1 MPFGAHMSIAG
12 GVSKA
17 FERGEYVACETIQ
30 IFSKNERQWQAKPYS
45 AKEIAAF
52 KAEQQRT
59 NIAPVIVHASYL
71 INLATPADE
80 LWEKSIAAFADE
92 LERCAVLGIPAI
104 VIHPGAHTGSGAI
117 AGLQRIVAAL
127 DRLFAAGTGAD
138 VTVLLETTAGQG
150 TSLGGRFEHLAYVL
164 EHVTCS
170 QRLGICVDTCH
181 LLAAG
186 YDLRTAADYEA
197 TFTEFERQIGLH
209 CIQAFHLN
217 DSQHPLGSHID
228 RHTHIGQGCIGLP
241 AFQLLVNDT
250 RFCQLPMI
258 IETPKGKD
266 LREDIENLTL
276 LRSLIAPTVC

>member
-17 FERGEYVACETIQ
+17 FGRGEYVACEVMQ

-45 AKEIAAF
+45 DEEIAAF

-59 NIAPVIVHASYL
+59 GIVPVIVHASYL
-71 INLATPADE
+71 INLAAPADA
-80 LWEKSIAAFADE
+80 LWEKSITAFADE
-92 LERCAVLGIPAI
+92 LERCAVLDIPAI
-104 VIHPGAHTGSGAI
+104 VIHPGAHTGSGES

-150 TSLGGRFEHLAYVL
+150 TSLGCRFEHLAYVL
-164 EHVTCS
+164 EHVTCP

-186 YDLRTAADYEA
+186 YDIRTAADYEA
-197 TFTEFERQIGLH
+197 TFAEFERQIGLH
-209 CIQAFHLN
+209 HIQAFHLN
-217 DSQHPLGSHID
+217 DSQQPLGSRVD

-250 RFCQLPMI
+250 RFSRLPMI

-276 LRSLIAPTVC
+276 LRSLIAPTI